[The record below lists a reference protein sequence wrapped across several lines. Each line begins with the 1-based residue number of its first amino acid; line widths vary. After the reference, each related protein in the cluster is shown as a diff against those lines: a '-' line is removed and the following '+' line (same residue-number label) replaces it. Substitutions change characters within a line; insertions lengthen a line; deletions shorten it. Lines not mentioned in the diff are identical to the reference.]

1 MRCVTFLAVVCLCI
15 TMVLIFG
22 TAMVLMFGMV
32 SLFDFGCPGHLK
44 TKRTETKIKE
54 YMYELQTLLFRVMV
68 LRASPRYSFMK
79 EYQVARL
86 PRKPNG
92 LKQKCLLGPIVCWVP
107 RLCQILRSL
116 VFRGSHISFWSRT
129 KV

>member
-54 YMYELQTLLFRVMV
+54 FTYELLT
-68 LRASPRYSFMK
+68 
-79 EYQVARL
+79 
-86 PRKPNG
+86 
-92 LKQKCLLGPIVCWVP
+92 
-107 RLCQILRSL
+107 L
-116 VFRGSHISFWSRT
+116 VFRVVGLRGSPTLCFYEGIPSRQAPPQTKRTETKMASSRLFLLVAAEAFRFYSFWRRLRLFAFIPSSW
-129 KV
+129 

>member
-32 SLFDFGCPGHLK
+32 SLFHFGCPGHLK

-54 YMYELQTLLFRVMV
+54 FTYELLTVVFRVV
-68 LRASPRYSFMK
+68 GLRA
-79 EYQVARL
+79 
-86 PRKPNG
+86 
-92 LKQKCLLGPIVCWVP
+92 C
-107 RLCQILRSL
+107 
-116 VFRGSHISFWSRT
+116 
-129 KV
+129 